1 MARRDYEVSHTMH
14 SKLQQTNADW
24 DRKKRVIAVTVV
36 PTIWEEGGWY
46 NIIKT
51 PKTT

>member
-1 MARRDYEVSHTMH
+1 MH